1 MENRLKEQLM
11 LFSDR
16 PSTAYLRSNQIRLY
30 FSSVAYLLMEAL
42 RRLGLRDGTD
52 AGAVLHDS
60 AEAAEDRGSD
70 PSDGAQG
77 VGVDGS
83 RLPLRGA
90 VGAGTCPASGGTVVG
105 PKRGVPVPLRP
116 RPKEGVVRPLRS
128 PDSPRPRALLS
139 RGHRDARR
147 AASLQHQHE
156 VCYIARREEHL
167 QLLVRRQLAGGQ
179 GLLRCLPQ
187 GADRAAS
194 CHDLPRVAGRE
205 RGEIKPRVREVE
217 QTVYSEKRRKSK
229 RVYGQ
234 FPRWQELHPHEST
247 PTDEQRTALV
257 HRPVS
262 SLSYCDLGCASLVSE
277 GASLD
282 ILWSPR

>member
-1 MENRLKEQLM
+1 MYEELYCAWGEMENRLKEQLM

-90 VGAGTCPASGGTVVG
+90 VGAGTCPASGGTVIG
-105 PKRGVPVPLRP
+105 LKRGVP
-116 RPKEGVVRPLRS
+116 G
-128 PDSPRPRALLS
+128 
-139 RGHRDARR
+139 
-147 AASLQHQHE
+147 
-156 VCYIARREEHL
+156 
-167 QLLVRRQLAGGQ
+167 
-179 GLLRCLPQ
+179 
-187 GADRAAS
+187 
-194 CHDLPRVAGRE
+194 
-205 RGEIKPRVREVE
+205 
-217 QTVYSEKRRKSK
+217 
-229 RVYGQ
+229 
-234 FPRWQELHPHEST
+234 
-247 PTDEQRTALV
+247 
-257 HRPVS
+257 
-262 SLSYCDLGCASLVSE
+262 
-277 GASLD
+277 
-282 ILWSPR
+282 